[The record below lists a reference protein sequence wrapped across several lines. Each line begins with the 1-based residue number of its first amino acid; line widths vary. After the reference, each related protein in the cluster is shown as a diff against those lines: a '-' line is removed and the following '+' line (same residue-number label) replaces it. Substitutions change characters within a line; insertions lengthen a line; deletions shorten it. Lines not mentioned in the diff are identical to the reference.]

1 MMFIIIQILEE
12 SRLMRSVIGEILAD
26 ESFTLPTEGNKMCLD
41 MAEKLAKCYSGSLSG
56 VAIEFASWL
65 VVKLNGV
72 IVEAQK
78 RGNSNELNKERPSME
93 KLSKLNL
100 F

>member
-1 MMFIIIQILEE
+1 
-12 SRLMRSVIGEILAD
+12 
-26 ESFTLPTEGNKMCLD
+26 MCLD

-78 RGNSNELNKERPSME
+78 TEGK
-93 KLSKLNL
+93 SK
-100 F
+100 